1 MPSLRVAPLA
11 SGSKGN
17 CWVIEADGFRLLMD
31 QGLSL
36 RELSA
41 RLFTLELSLDD
52 IDAVIFTHH
61 HNDHIAGAG
70 PLLRKR
76 GIPYWCSRSAFAA
89 ALKKEPGLAA
99 PNYLHGGEGATIGP
113 FSVLPVVVPHDAD
126 ETFALKFSA
135 DGASFAYASDLGYPA
150 RPVLDHLRAVSLLA
164 WEFNHDAELLANY
177 TGYPE
182 PIKARIA
189 GHYGH
194 LSNDQAE
201 AGLNELL
208 HADLRHLWLVHL
220 SEKTNR
226 TPLALSSARTSLAAG
241 GFAPKHTIA
250 AQHEPG
256 VWVAVE

>member
-1 MPSLRVAPLA
+1 MSSLRVAPLA

-17 CWVIEADGFRLLMD
+17 CWVIEADGFRVLMD

-41 RLFTLELSLDD
+41 RLFTLGLSLDD

-61 HNDHIAGAG
+61 HSDHIAGAG

-76 GIPYWCSRSAFAA
+76 NIPYWSSRSAFNA
-89 ALKKEPGLAA
+89 ALKKEPGLAP
-99 PNYLHGGEGATIGP
+99 PNTLHGGEGVTIGP

-126 ETFALKFSA
+126 ETFALKFSIG
-135 DGASFAYASDLGYPA
+135 GASFAYASDLGYPA
-150 RPVLDHLRAVSLLA
+150 RPVLDHLAGATLLA
-164 WEFNHDAELLANY
+164 WEFNHDEELLANY
-177 TGYPE
+177 GGYPE

-201 AGLNELL
+201 AGLHELL
-208 HADLRHLWLVHL
+208 HAELRHLWLVHL

-226 TPLALSSARTSLAAG
+226 PPLVLASARTSLAAG

>member
-1 MPSLRVAPLA
+1 MPVLRVAPLA

-41 RLFTLELSLDD
+41 RLFTLGLSLDD

-61 HNDHIAGAG
+61 HNDHISGGG

-76 GIPYWCSRSAFAA
+76 RIPYWCSQSAFNG

-99 PNYLHGGEGATIGP
+99 PNRLQGGENVEIGP
-113 FSVLPVVVPHDAD
+113 FMVLPAVVPHDAE
-126 ETFALKFSA
+126 ETFALKFSVE
-135 DGASFAYASDLGYPA
+135 GASFAYASDLGYPA
-150 RPVLDHLRAVSLLA
+150 RPVLDHLAGVTLLA
-164 WEFNHDAELLANY
+164 WEFNHDAELLANF

-208 HADLRHLWLVHL
+208 HPELQHLWLVHL

-226 TPLALSSARTSLAAG
+226 SPLALASARTCLAAG
-241 GFAPKHTIA
+241 GFAPHHTIA

-256 VWVAVE
+256 VWVAIG